1 MRERP
6 GDSRSLKALRD
17 ELVALTRRSMETLTE
32 IARIQLRIHELSKR
46 LAREQR
52 EGGSGEPT
60 DSSPNGAA
68 EPD

>member
-6 GDSRSLKALRD
+6 GDPRSLKALRD

-52 EGGSGEPT
+52 EDGPESTDGSS
-60 DSSPNGAA
+60 DGAA